1 MYICLYIYC
10 TLSLHIS
17 VLYYT
22 YTIGCLA
29 QLLPE
34 RQSSNNTNT
43 NIYKLKD
50 LTMLHTNNHP
60 YLQHPSTLNPR
71 SFSGSGPATSASTGT
86 GTGIFK
92 MLYVYCA
99 IDKSSR
105 NNQLAVLSLFIV
117 DQPFTEPS
125 SSSYYNNT
133 STNNNAPTNSINTQY
148 SNNNANNSNS
158 SNTNSNMSGK
168 SYVWLISGRGNMADS
183 KPPLQKI
190 YRKFETNSN
199 NNIKFNIK
207 YILTLNEAY
216 NACNEVLVHY
226 IREKH
231 GPSIG

>member
-1 MYICLYIYC
+1 
-10 TLSLHIS
+10 
-17 VLYYT
+17 
-22 YTIGCLA
+22 
-29 QLLPE
+29 
-34 RQSSNNTNT
+34 
-43 NIYKLKD
+43 
-50 LTMLHTNNHP
+50 MLHTNNHP

-71 SFSGSGPATSASTGT
+71 SFSGSGTQFSGSGPATSAGS

-92 MLYVYCA
+92 MLYIYCA

-125 SSSYYNNT
+125 SSPYSNT
-133 STNNNAPTNSINTQY
+133 TTASTNTTNTNNNTASNTT
-148 SNNNANNSNS
+148 SNS
-158 SNTNSNMSGK
+158 MSGK
-168 SYVWLISGRGNMADS
+168 SYVWLISGKGNMADS

-207 YILTLNEAY
+207 YISTLSEAY